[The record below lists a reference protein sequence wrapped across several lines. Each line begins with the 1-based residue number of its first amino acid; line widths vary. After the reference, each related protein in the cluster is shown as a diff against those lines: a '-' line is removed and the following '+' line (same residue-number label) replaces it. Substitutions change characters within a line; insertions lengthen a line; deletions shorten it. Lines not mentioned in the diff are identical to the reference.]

1 MTTNRKKAKINELE
15 KLIEK
20 DWSIPSKPSWRYIWI
35 PRAAAKRDLDDLYA
49 ELLIL
54 DVTAD
59 AGSNATARD
68 EALITLEN
76 PSNDELA
83 MLEGIAESLK
93 QYL

>member
-1 MTTNRKKAKINELE
+1 MNLE

-20 DWSIPSKPSWRYIWI
+20 IEAFKASHPEGTFEFLVQPQ
-35 PRAAAKRDLDDLYA
+35 RDLDDLYA

-54 DVTAD
+54 DVTTD
-59 AGSNATARD
+59 AEGNATARD
-68 EALITLEN
+68 EEALITLEN

-93 QYL
+93 HYL

>member
-1 MTTNRKKAKINELE
+1 MNLE

-20 DWSIPSKPSWRYIWI
+20 IEAFKASHPEGTFEFLVQPQ
-35 PRAAAKRDLDDLYA
+35 RDLDDLYA

-54 DVTAD
+54 DVPTD
-59 AGSNATARD
+59 AEGNATARD
-68 EALITLEN
+68 EEALITLEN

>member
-1 MTTNRKKAKINELE
+1 MNLE

-20 DWSIPSKPSWRYIWI
+20 IEAFEASHPEGTFEFLVQPQ
-35 PRAAAKRDLDDLYA
+35 RDLDDLYA
-49 ELLIL
+49 EVLIL
-54 DVTAD
+54 DVTTD
-59 AGSNATARD
+59 AEGNATARD
-68 EALITLEN
+68 EEALITLEN

>member
-1 MTTNRKKAKINELE
+1 MNSSCNR
-15 KLIEK
+15 
-20 DWSIPSKPSWRYIWI
+20 
-35 PRAAAKRDLDDLYA
+35 KRDLDDLYA

-54 DVTAD
+54 DVTTD
-59 AGSNATARD
+59 AEGNATARD
-68 EALITLEN
+68 EEALITLEN

>member
-1 MTTNRKKAKINELE
+1 MNLE

-20 DWSIPSKPSWRYIWI
+20 IEAFKASQPVGTFEFLVQPQ
-35 PRAAAKRDLDDLYA
+35 RDLDDLYA

-54 DVTAD
+54 DVVTD
-59 AGSNATARD
+59 AEGNATARAE

-83 MLEGIAESLK
+83 MLEDIAESLK

>member
-1 MTTNRKKAKINELE
+1 MNLE

-20 DWSIPSKPSWRYIWI
+20 IEAFKASHPEGTFEFLLQPQ
-35 PRAAAKRDLDDLYA
+35 RDLDDLYA

-54 DVTAD
+54 DGTTD
-59 AGSNATARD
+59 AEGNATARD
-68 EALITLEN
+68 EEALITLEN

>member
-1 MTTNRKKAKINELE
+1 MDLE

-20 DWSIPSKPSWRYIWI
+20 IEAFKASHPEGTFELLVQPQ
-35 PRAAAKRDLDDLYA
+35 RDLDDLYA

-54 DVTAD
+54 DVTTD
-59 AGSNATARD
+59 AEGNATARD
-68 EALITLEN
+68 EEALITLEN

>member
-1 MTTNRKKAKINELE
+1 MNLE

-20 DWSIPSKPSWRYIWI
+20 IEAYKASHPEGTFEFLVQPQ
-35 PRAAAKRDLDDLYA
+35 RDLDDLYA

-54 DVTAD
+54 DVTTD
-59 AGSNATARD
+59 AEGNATARD
-68 EALITLEN
+68 EEALITLEN

>member
-1 MTTNRKKAKINELE
+1 MNLE

-20 DWSIPSKPSWRYIWI
+20 IEAFKASHPVGTFEFLVQPQ
-35 PRAAAKRDLDDLYA
+35 RDLDDLYA

-54 DVTAD
+54 DVTTD
-59 AGSNATARD
+59 AEGNATARD
-68 EALITLEN
+68 EEALITLEN

>member
-1 MTTNRKKAKINELE
+1 LNLE

-20 DWSIPSKPSWRYIWI
+20 IEAFKASHPEGTFEFLVQPQ
-35 PRAAAKRDLDDLYA
+35 RDLDDLYA

-54 DVTAD
+54 DVTTD
-59 AGSNATARD
+59 AEGNATARD
-68 EALITLEN
+68 EEALITLEN

>member
-1 MTTNRKKAKINELE
+1 MNLE

-20 DWSIPSKPSWRYIWI
+20 IEAFKVSHPEGTFEFLVQPQ
-35 PRAAAKRDLDDLYA
+35 RDLDDLYA

-54 DVTAD
+54 DVTTD
-59 AGSNATARD
+59 AEGNATAHD
-68 EALITLEN
+68 EEALITLEN

>member
-1 MTTNRKKAKINELE
+1 MNLE
-15 KLIEK
+15 ELIEK
-20 DWSIPSKPSWRYIWI
+20 IEAFKASHPEGTFEFLVQPQ
-35 PRAAAKRDLDDLYA
+35 RDLDDLYA

-54 DVTAD
+54 DVTTD
-59 AGSNATARD
+59 AEGNATARD
-68 EALITLEN
+68 EEALITLEN

>member
-1 MTTNRKKAKINELE
+1 MQ
-15 KLIEK
+15 
-20 DWSIPSKPSWRYIWI
+20 PQ
-35 PRAAAKRDLDDLYA
+35 RDLDDLYA

-54 DVTAD
+54 DVTTD
-59 AGSNATARD
+59 AEGNATARD
-68 EALITLEN
+68 EEALITLEN

>member
-1 MTTNRKKAKINELE
+1 MDLE

-20 DWSIPSKPSWRYIWI
+20 IEAFKASHPEGTFEFLVQPQ
-35 PRAAAKRDLDDLYA
+35 RDLDDLYA

-54 DVTAD
+54 DVTTD
-59 AGSNATARD
+59 AEGNATARD
-68 EALITLEN
+68 EEALITLEN

>member
-1 MTTNRKKAKINELE
+1 MNLE

-20 DWSIPSKPSWRYIWI
+20 IEAFKASHPEGTFEFLVQPQ
-35 PRAAAKRDLDDLYA
+35 RDLDDLYA

-54 DVTAD
+54 DVTTD
-59 AGSNATARD
+59 AEGNTTARD
-68 EALITLEN
+68 EEPLITLEN

>member
-1 MTTNRKKAKINELE
+1 MNLE

-20 DWSIPSKPSWRYIWI
+20 IEAFKASHPEGTFEFLVQPQ
-35 PRAAAKRDLDDLYA
+35 RDLDDLYA

-54 DVTAD
+54 DVTTD
-59 AGSNATARD
+59 AEGNATARD
-68 EALITLEN
+68 EEALITLEN

-93 QYL
+93 LYL

>member
-1 MTTNRKKAKINELE
+1 MNLE

-20 DWSIPSKPSWRYIWI
+20 IEAFKASHPEGTFEFLVQPQ
-35 PRAAAKRDLDDLYA
+35 RDLDDLYA
-49 ELLIL
+49 EMLIL
-54 DVTAD
+54 DVTTD
-59 AGSNATARD
+59 AEGNATARD
-68 EALITLEN
+68 EEALITLEN

>member
-1 MTTNRKKAKINELE
+1 MNLE

-20 DWSIPSKPSWRYIWI
+20 IEAFKASHPEGTFEFLVQPQ
-35 PRAAAKRDLDDLYA
+35 RDLDNLYA

-54 DVTAD
+54 DVTTD
-59 AGSNATARD
+59 AEGNATARD
-68 EALITLEN
+68 EEALITLEN

>member
-1 MTTNRKKAKINELE
+1 MNLE

-20 DWSIPSKPSWRYIWI
+20 IEAFKASHPEGTFEFLVQPQ
-35 PRAAAKRDLDDLYA
+35 RDLDDLYA

-54 DVTAD
+54 DVTTD
-59 AGSNATARD
+59 AEGNATARD
-68 EALITLEN
+68 EEALITLEN

-83 MLEGIAESLK
+83 MLESIAESLK

>member
-1 MTTNRKKAKINELE
+1 MNLE

-20 DWSIPSKPSWRYIWI
+20 IEAFKASHPEGTFEFLVQPQ
-35 PRAAAKRDLDDLYA
+35 RDLDDLYA

-54 DVTAD
+54 DVITD
-59 AGSNATARD
+59 AEGNATARD
-68 EALITLEN
+68 EEALITLEN

-93 QYL
+93 LYL

>member
-1 MTTNRKKAKINELE
+1 MNLE

-20 DWSIPSKPSWRYIWI
+20 IEAFKASHPEGTFEFLLQPQ
-35 PRAAAKRDLDDLYA
+35 RDLDDLYA

-54 DVTAD
+54 DVTTD
-59 AGSNATARD
+59 AEGNATARD
-68 EALITLEN
+68 EEALITLEN

>member
-1 MTTNRKKAKINELE
+1 MNLE

-20 DWSIPSKPSWRYIWI
+20 I
-35 PRAAAKRDLDDLYA
+35 AAFKASHPEGTFEFFVQPQRDLDDLYA

-54 DVTAD
+54 DVLTD
-59 AGSNATARD
+59 AEGNATARAE
-68 EALITLEN
+68 EALITLEK

-83 MLEGIAESLK
+83 MLEDIAESLK

>member
-1 MTTNRKKAKINELE
+1 MNLE

-20 DWSIPSKPSWRYIWI
+20 IEAFKASHPEGTFEFLVQPQ
-35 PRAAAKRDLDDLYA
+35 RDLDDLYA

-54 DVTAD
+54 DVTTD
-59 AGSNATARD
+59 AEGNATARD
-68 EALITLEN
+68 EEALITLEN

-93 QYL
+93 QYR